1 MQQLHLQGLQELVLH
16 QSQSLLL
23 NYKPLE
29 TLSGSQLKINLIEIL
44 VQLGFQI
51 HILDFKALYKSSI

>member
-29 TLSGSQLKINLIEIL
+29 TLSGSQLKINLIEIP
-44 VQLGFQI
+44 VQLGVQI
-51 HILDFKALYKSSI
+51 HILESKAL